1 MSQMKWWSPAHQAL
15 LNALDAQDV
24 VPGLFLLLTGGVLQA
39 NEKDTRR
46 LRDWPEALQDSAS
59 WPIVSEALTSGTKD
73 PTAWN
78 HAQTLGFTDRAAHH
92 NALLLLELSDR
103 LTQGRRFEESLRCL
117 TWSTTN
123 WEQLYESGYLAALAK
138 DLDPQISEA
147 ATAEIISGLLCA
159 TLEERRQSVLAE
171 LRKSSADMDA
181 AAITHGQDWFEVW
194 RAFEPGAKRAAERIR
209 ESVAAYDQSVS
220 QLVAQQMTRT
230 VSDLDLTTA
239 QDKDIE
245 APLRLAWN
253 QIEALRFPTPAMAE
267 LIGTLI
273 STLWSLRRVGRDTT
287 PAFDTLVDL
296 GILLAPHLGKT
307 IKSGESI
314 GQNSRLGDLYVFRA
328 ERERGEARREYLV
341 LALEF
346 CPGHRNASML
356 MSYLHLHDAQVG
368 MQELGKTIR
377 PASIHATLK
386 KVHGHLKLA
395 EEAFPLNE
403 DLAGHKE
410 RFQKACLKNKIDP
423 RSFHEK

>member
-1 MSQMKWWSPAHQAL
+1 MSRMKWWSPAHQAL

-59 WPIVSEALTSGTKD
+59 WPTLSEALTSGTND

-117 TWSTTN
+117 RWSTTN
-123 WEQLYESGYLAALAK
+123 WAQLYASGYLAALLK
-138 DLDPQISEA
+138 DLDPQIPED
-147 ATAEIISGLLCA
+147 ATAEILDALLCPA
-159 TLEERRQSVLAE
+159 LDERRQSVVAE
-171 LRKSSADMDA
+171 LRKSAADMDA
-181 AAITHGQDWFEVW
+181 AAITHGHDGFEIW
-194 RAFEPGAKRAAERIR
+194 RTFEPGAKGAAERIR

-220 QLVAQQMTRT
+220 QLVAQQMTRSL
-230 VSDLDLTTA
+230 SDIDLTTA
-239 QDKDIE
+239 QDLEIE
-245 APLRLAWN
+245 APLRLAWR
-253 QIEALRFPTPAMAE
+253 QIEALGFPAPAMAE
-267 LIGTLI
+267 LMGALI
-273 STLWSLRRVGRDTT
+273 STLWSLRRVGRDTA
-287 PAFDTLVDL
+287 PAFEALVDL

-328 ERERGEARREYLV
+328 ERERGEARREYLD
-341 LALEF
+341 LALGF

-356 MSYLHLHDAQVG
+356 MSYLHLHDAQVS
-368 MQELGKTIR
+368 MQDLAKTIR
-377 PASIHATLK
+377 PTSIKATLK

-395 EEAFPLNE
+395 EAAFPLNE

-423 RSFHEK
+423 RSLDEK